1 MAFIRNRNEER
12 TGYQSGS
19 SLTPDHDNAVDY
31 VLVYRMDETIF
42 DRLQVFKNKGYIVH
56 FMTGI
61 AWGAFTD
68 YLYGEWDGVDH
79 WDDAQTDRNGNRIMH
94 GHDTPYMCPTLDFVD
109 YLVEKFKSVIDFG
122 VEAIHFEEPEYW
134 DRAGYSESFK
144 REYKM
149 YYREDWAAPH
159 ESVDARYK
167 CAKLKQYLYSRCID
181 FLSYRLKNYASR
193 QSEDIRFYIPTHSL
207 LNYTQWSIVSP
218 EGKLADIPAIDG
230 CIAQVWTGTSRERNA
245 FNGKIAER
253 TFETAYFEYGVMQ
266 ELVKGTGRRMWFL
279 HDPIEDNPVYD
290 WDDYRKNYLATV
302 TASLLHPLIN
312 QFEVCPWPNRVFTR
326 KYPSDDPNAE
336 YISSDYQ
343 TVLNNMFNTLGT
355 IENVKQEGLR
365 VGVLMADAQLY
376 QREYPDS
383 EFSAERTQA
392 VGTVLSDTAE
402 LIDNFKNKLF
412 KNKGDRELLLSFMQ
426 SNAFPCFY
434 GLALPLLKYGIPVRP
449 VLVDNAR
456 RYANYL
462 DDYDILLASYSYLKP
477 DYPDINA
484 TLCEWVQSGGKLIF
498 VDDGFDPYNNIK
510 SWWTGI
516 YKNPAEHLYKLLDI
530 ELSEK
535 LTIKNIG
542 KGSVAVYN
550 ENPAIFCYSKENAD
564 ILRDI
569 FEKVVGKVE
578 YKNHLYIERDR
589 YVIAAVMDESVSD
602 EPLIIDGIFADM
614 YTADFAIVNGK
625 KLKPGENT
633 MLANIEKLND
643 LDIVGTSVRI
653 LSLEETNNK
662 LVLKINGAK
671 TKANIRI
678 RVPKKLNSAN
688 IDGKNIPCLYDELS
702 KTVLISFDNEPGEKT
717 IIIEK

>member
-1 MAFIRNRNEER
+1 
-12 TGYQSGS
+12 
-19 SLTPDHDNAVDY
+19 
-31 VLVYRMDETIF
+31 
-42 DRLQVFKNKGYIVH
+42 
-56 FMTGI
+56 
-61 AWGAFTD
+61 
-68 YLYGEWDGVDH
+68 
-79 WDDAQTDRNGNRIMH
+79 
-94 GHDTPYMCPTLDFVD
+94 
-109 YLVEKFKSVIDFG
+109 
-122 VEAIHFEEPEYW
+122 
-134 DRAGYSESFK
+134 
-144 REYKM
+144 
-149 YYREDWAAPH
+149 
-159 ESVDARYK
+159 
-167 CAKLKQYLYSRCID
+167 
-181 FLSYRLKNYASR
+181 
-193 QSEDIRFYIPTHSL
+193 
-207 LNYTQWSIVSP
+207 
-218 EGKLADIPAIDG
+218 
-230 CIAQVWTGTSRERNA
+230 
-245 FNGKIAER
+245 
-253 TFETAYFEYGVMQ
+253 
-266 ELVKGTGRRMWFL
+266 
-279 HDPIEDNPVYD
+279 
-290 WDDYRKNYLATV
+290 
-302 TASLLHPLIN
+302 
-312 QFEVCPWPNRVFTR
+312 
-326 KYPSDDPNAE
+326 
-336 YISSDYQ
+336 
-343 TVLNNMFNTLGT
+343 
-355 IENVKQEGLR
+355 
-365 VGVLMADAQLY
+365 
-376 QREYPDS
+376 
-383 EFSAERTQA
+383 
-392 VGTVLSDTAE
+392 
-402 LIDNFKNKLF
+402 
-412 KNKGDRELLLSFMQ
+412 MQ

-678 RVPKKLNSAN
+678 RVPKN
-688 IDGKNIPCLYDELS
+688 
-702 KTVLISFDNEPGEKT
+702 
-717 IIIEK
+717 

>member
-1 MAFIRNRNEER
+1 
-12 TGYQSGS
+12 
-19 SLTPDHDNAVDY
+19 
-31 VLVYRMDETIF
+31 
-42 DRLQVFKNKGYIVH
+42 
-56 FMTGI
+56 
-61 AWGAFTD
+61 
-68 YLYGEWDGVDH
+68 
-79 WDDAQTDRNGNRIMH
+79 
-94 GHDTPYMCPTLDFVD
+94 
-109 YLVEKFKSVIDFG
+109 
-122 VEAIHFEEPEYW
+122 
-134 DRAGYSESFK
+134 
-144 REYKM
+144 M
-149 YYREDWAAPH
+149 YYREDWVAPH

-193 QSEDIRFYIPTHSL
+193 QGKDIRFYIPTHSL

-253 TFETAYFEYGVMQ
+253 TFETAYLEYGVMQ

-290 WDDYRKNYLATV
+290 WNDYRKNYLATV

-312 QFEVCPWPNRVFTR
+312 QFEVCPWPNRVFTK

-383 EFSAERTQA
+383 EFSTERTQA

-402 LIDNFKNKLF
+402 LIDNFENKLF
-412 KNKGDRELLLSFMQ
+412 KNKGNRELLLSFMQ
-426 SNAFPCFY
+426 SNSFPCFY

-462 DDYDILLASYSYLKP
+462 DDYDVLLASYSYLKP

-516 YKNPAEHLYKLLDI
+516 YKNPAEHLCKLLGI
-530 ELSEK
+530 ETYEK
-535 LTIKNIG
+535 LTVKNIG
-542 KGSVAVYN
+542 KGSIAVYN
-550 ENPAIFCYSKENAD
+550 ENPAVFCYSKENAD

-569 FEKVVGKVE
+569 FKKVVGEVE
-578 YKNHLYIERDR
+578 YKNYLRIERDR
-589 YVIAAVMDESVSD
+589 YVIAAVMDESISD

-625 KLKPGENT
+625 KLKPGKNT

-702 KTVLISFDNEPGEKT
+702 KTVLISYDNEPGEKT